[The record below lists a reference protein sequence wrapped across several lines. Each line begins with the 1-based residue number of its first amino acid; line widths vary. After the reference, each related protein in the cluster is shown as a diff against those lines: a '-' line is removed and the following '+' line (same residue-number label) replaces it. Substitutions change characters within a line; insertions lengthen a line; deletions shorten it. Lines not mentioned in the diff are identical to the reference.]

1 MPRRS
6 SRRTLP
12 AASRRDFLAI
22 SAAVSAG
29 YWIAP
34 EVRAQDG
41 KPATSA
47 NEEIRFGC
55 IGIGGKGQSDSAD
68 AARHGKVV
76 AVADVDSNQL
86 KRGEKAFEGTKTYSD
101 FRVMIDEMGKEI
113 DAVTVSTPDHTHT
126 VAASMAMELGKHC
139 FCQKPLTKSIA
150 EARFLGDLARSKKVA
165 TQMGNQGTAAP
176 SLRKAA
182 SFIKG
187 GGLGTV
193 KEVHV
198 WTNRPVWPQGGDRP
212 AEAPVPPNLDWNS
225 WLGPAPLRPYGVGY
239 HPFSWRGFWDFGT
252 GALGDMACHTFNMP
266 FMALNLRDPARV
278 QAYTSGHNKETYPK
292 WSMIDFDFPKLG
304 NREDVKVKWY
314 DGGKLP
320 DQALFAGFPGK
331 KETDAE
337 GKEVELP
344 FKPANSGVLVVGD
357 KDTLYAPGDYCQDGF
372 RLKSGAETPEVTIVE
387 SPGHFE
393 EWVNAI
399 KGGPE
404 AMSNFPNYAG
414 PLTETILLGNLAVWA
429 ADAPETMGKKIEW
442 DPVKLIATN
451 APEVDSIIRPKARNW
466 PRATAVAQTSPATGT
481 EPQSVLA
488 GAPSAVAS
496 EGGAY
501 YAESGVAGEAMV
513 GGSVVGGSVV
523 GGSVVG
529 GSVAGGSVAGSTP
542 CGCDACTG
550 RKTGNT
556 SCKCQEPRRRLLF
569 RRRKARN

>member
-225 WLGPAPLRPYGVGY
+225 WLGQPRCGPMAWATIPS
-239 HPFSWRGFWDFGT
+239 H
-252 GALGDMACHTFNMP
+252 GAA
-266 FMALNLRDPARV
+266 
-278 QAYTSGHNKETYPK
+278 SG
-292 WSMIDFDFPKLG
+292 
-304 NREDVKVKWY
+304 
-314 DGGKLP
+314 
-320 DQALFAGFPGK
+320 
-331 KETDAE
+331 
-337 GKEVELP
+337 
-344 FKPANSGVLVVGD
+344 
-357 KDTLYAPGDYCQDGF
+357 
-372 RLKSGAETPEVTIVE
+372 
-387 SPGHFE
+387 
-393 EWVNAI
+393 
-399 KGGPE
+399 
-404 AMSNFPNYAG
+404 
-414 PLTETILLGNLAVWA
+414 IL
-429 ADAPETMGKKIEW
+429 APEPW
-442 DPVKLIATN
+442 ATWP
-451 APEVDSIIRPKARNW
+451 ATRLTCRLWRSISAIRPECRPTPA
-466 PRATAVAQTSPATGT
+466 ATTKRPI
-481 EPQSVLA
+481 
-488 GAPSAVAS
+488 PS
-496 EGGAY
+496 
-501 YAESGVAGEAMV
+501 
-513 GGSVVGGSVV
+513 
-523 GGSVVG
+523 
-529 GSVAGGSVAGSTP
+529 
-542 CGCDACTG
+542 G
-550 RKTGNT
+550 R
-556 SCKCQEPRRRLLF
+556 
-569 RRRKARN
+569 